1 MLVKVLDE
9 NRVKILMEDQDIEFY
24 GLPFEKINYDDPHSR
39 TFIYELIQKTY
50 DQTGVNFQDCRVMIE
65 VVPGVSR
72 TYYILLSK
80 MDADGLEKIEFDK
93 TDRSD
98 IEVYIFRL
106 NGGTDVLKFMEKLDR
121 YTPVQS
127 ELYYYGDCYYIALSF
142 QSDLTASP
150 EFSLFL
156 MQLEEYGGRCRYHYI
171 NESLL
176 REWGR
181 LLLGPDAYKVLRG
194 KN

>member
-9 NRVKILMEDQDIEFY
+9 NRVKILMEDQDIDFY
-24 GLPFEKINYDDPHSR
+24 GLPFEKINYDDPLSR

-50 DQTGVNFQDCRVMIE
+50 DETGVNFQDCRVMIE

-93 TDRSD
+93 ADRTDV
-98 IEVYIFRL
+98 EVYIFRL
-106 NGGTDVLKFMEKLDR
+106 NCGADVLNLIDKLER
-121 YTPVQS
+121 YRPERS
-127 ELYYYGDCYYIALSF
+127 ELYYYGDCYYFVLSF
-142 QSDLTASP
+142 PSYLTARP

-156 MQLEEYGGRCRYHYI
+156 MQLEEYGGRCRYHYC

-181 LLLGPDAYKVLRG
+181 LLLGPDAYKVLKG
-194 KN
+194 KG

>member
-9 NRVKILMEDQDIEFY
+9 NRVKILMEDQDIDFY
-24 GLPFEKINYDDPHSR
+24 GLPFEKINYDDPLSR

-50 DQTGVNFQDCRVMIE
+50 DETGVNFQDCRVMIE

-93 TDRSD
+93 ADRTDV
-98 IEVYIFRL
+98 EVYIFRL
-106 NGGTDVLKFMEKLDR
+106 NCGADVLKLIDKLER
-121 YTPVQS
+121 YRPERS
-127 ELYYYGDCYYIALSF
+127 ELYYYGDCYYLVLSF
-142 QSDLTASP
+142 PSYLTAKP

-156 MQLEEYGGRCRYHYI
+156 MQLEEYGGRCRYHYT

-181 LLLGPDAYKVLRG
+181 LLLGPDAYKVLKG
-194 KN
+194 KS